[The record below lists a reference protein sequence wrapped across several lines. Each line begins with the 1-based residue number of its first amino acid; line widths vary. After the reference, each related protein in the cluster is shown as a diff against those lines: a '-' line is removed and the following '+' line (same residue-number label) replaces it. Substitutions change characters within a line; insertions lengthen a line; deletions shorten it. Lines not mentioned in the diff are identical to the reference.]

1 MIALVKEYN
10 SYIETLPKLI
20 ENSDYKLDFFVKRLA
35 ISKPTMYRKLRE
47 NAFTSTEV
55 EILTALLFPN
65 ETYQNEILEGI
76 ERGRNDYKAGKTKT
90 SEEVRDRIQKKYG
103 L

>member
-10 SYIETLPKLI
+10 SYIESLPKLI
-20 ENSDYKLDFFVKRLA
+20 ENSDYKLDFFVNKLN

-47 NAFTSTEV
+47 NAFTSQEV
-55 EILTALLFPN
+55 EILTALLFPKEVYKN
-65 ETYQNEILEGI
+65 EMLENI
-76 ERGRNDYKAGKTKT
+76 ENGRQDYREGRTKT
-90 SEEVRDRIQKKYG
+90 SKEVRDFIKEKYK

>member
-10 SYIETLPKLI
+10 SYIESLPKLI
-20 ENSDYKLDFFVKRLA
+20 ENSDYKLDFFVNKLN

-47 NAFTSTEV
+47 NAFTSHEV
-55 EILTALLFPN
+55 EILTALLFPKEVYKN
-65 ETYQNEILEGI
+65 EMLENI
-76 ERGRNDYKAGKTKT
+76 ERGRQDYREGRTKT
-90 SEEVRDRIQKKYG
+90 SKEVRDFIKEKYK

>member
-20 ENSDYKLDFFVKRLA
+20 ENSDYKLDFFVKRLD

-47 NAFTSTEV
+47 NAFTSTEI
-55 EILTALLFPN
+55 EILTTLLFPK
-65 ETYQNEILEGI
+65 ETYQNEMLEGI
-76 ERGRNDYKAGKTKT
+76 EQGREDYKDGRTKT
-90 SEEVRDRIQKKYG
+90 SKEVRDKIHEKYG

>member
-10 SYIETLPKLI
+10 SYIEILPKLI
-20 ENSDYKLDFFVKRLA
+20 ENSDYKLDFFVKRLD

-55 EILTALLFPN
+55 EILTALLFPK
-65 ETYQNEILEGI
+65 ETYKNEMLEGI
-76 ERGRNDYKAGKTKT
+76 EQGRRDYREGRTKT
-90 SEEVRDRIQKKYG
+90 SEEVRNKIQEKYG

>member
-10 SYIETLPKLI
+10 HYLETLPKLI
-20 ENSDYKLDFFVKRLA
+20 ENSDYKLDFFVKRLG

-47 NAFTSTEV
+47 NAFTSAEV
-55 EILTALLFPN
+55 EILTALLFPK
-65 ETYQNEILEGI
+65 ETYQNEMLAGI
-76 ERGRNDYKAGKTKT
+76 EQGRQDYKEGKTKT
-90 SEEVRDRIQKKYG
+90 SKEVRGKIQEKYG

>member
-10 SYIETLPKLI
+10 HYIETLPKLI
-20 ENSDYKLDFFVKRLA
+20 ENSDYKLDFFVKRLS

-47 NAFTSTEV
+47 NAFTSEEV
-55 EILTALLFPN
+55 EILTALLFPK
-65 ETYQNEILEGI
+65 ETYQNEMLAGI
-76 ERGRNDYKAGKTKT
+76 EQGRQDYKDGKTKT
-90 SEEVRDRIQKKYG
+90 SKEVQDKIQKKYD